1 MRRRR
6 TFLLI
11 FVILVLLLVVG
22 LIALWRLRGESLLGS
37 TDNGGEDVSTERPLI
52 PLLQATPVPQTQ
64 FVVVALQTVPRGMR
78 VPPDAIEVREWR
90 LDDRDLPRDPALKLS
105 EVVGRI
111 ARVDILAQRPVSLS
125 MLADLSLGE
134 GSEMALAIPKG
145 MVAFALPVRKMS
157 AVANAIHRNDRVD
170 VLISLAMIEVDQD
183 WQIKEPVKYFGGDP
197 VLAEP
202 QPDGEQIPRLVS
214 QYTVQ
219 NALVLEV
226 DLWEKVPQ
234 VVPTAVAGETPGE
247 QTAPPPAVS
256 DVARAMIELTSVTLV
271 VNPQDALVLKW
282 AFENDASID
291 LVLRSAVDRDIYAQP
306 EAVTLQYMLDRF
318 QISVP
323 PKLPHAPTSSEL
335 EERLLKEAQSR
346 STSPITGD

>member
-22 LIALWRLRGESLLGS
+22 LIALWRLRGGSLFGS
-37 TDNGGEDVSTERPLI
+37 TDSGGEDVSTERPLLPI
-52 PLLQATPVPQTQ
+52 LQATPVPQTQ

-90 LDDRDLPRDPALKLS
+90 LDDRDFPKDPALKLS

-170 VLISLAMIEVDQD
+170 VLISLSMIEVDVD

-202 QPDGEQIPRLVS
+202 QPEGEQIARLVS

-219 NALVLEV
+219 NALVLDV
-226 DLWEKVPQ
+226 DLWETLPQ

-247 QTAPPPAVS
+247 QAAPPPPAS
-256 DVARAMIELTSVTLV
+256 DVAQAMIQLTSVTLV

-282 AFENDASID
+282 AFENDAAID

-335 EERLLKEAQSR
+335 EERLLKESQSR
-346 STSPITGD
+346 ATSPVTGD